1 METAIAIV
9 AGAAVIVVLLAAA
22 WLIRRILFRV
32 PIPIAR
38 QRFEQGFAEL
48 RKAFFHAASTSG
60 KPRGLIW
67 KSCDFGQEVRLA
79 RDKASG
85 ELLALVSVTIGF
97 EAVAGGDMEGLPA
110 VSNLRCATAV
120 FTFRDGGWTTT
131 GRAAF
136 NLTPDETLDRF
147 RNQYEP
153 IEAT

>member
-1 METAIAIV
+1 MDTAIAIV
-9 AGAAVIVVLLAAA
+9 AGVALIVVLLAAI
-22 WLIRRILFRV
+22 WLIRRVSARV

-38 QRFEQGFAEL
+38 QRFEQDFAEL
-48 RKAFFHAASTSG
+48 RNAFFLAASTSG

-67 KSCDFGQEVRLA
+67 KSCDFGQDVRLA
-79 RDKASG
+79 RDKSNG
-85 ELLALVSVTIGF
+85 ELLALVSVTIAF
-97 EAVAGGDMEGLPA
+97 DAVPGGDMEGLPA

-120 FTFRDGGWTTT
+120 FSFRDGAWTTT

-136 NLTPDETLDRF
+136 NLTPEETLDRF